1 MRTPSGV
8 LVTAAFRHDGAAQAL
23 VHQLKYS
30 GSPEA
35 AAILGRA
42 IATRIPGTATGIV
55 PVPRARLRAWR
66 HGVDPA
72 TSLAREV
79 ARHTGIPTVAA
90 LRPGWWWP
98 RHAGRRG
105 PVRSAPSWALRCPAE
120 EGWVLIDDVATTGST
135 LAAAAVV
142 LGGRPRLAFVATSP
156 GRVLG
161 RVVRAGATPRREG
174 FPPSWEVV

>member
-1 MRTPSGV
+1 MRTASGV
-8 LVTAAFRHDGAAQAL
+8 LVTAAFRHDGAARAL

-35 AAILGRA
+35 AAFLGRA
-42 IATRIPGTATGIV
+42 IAARVPVSATGIV
-55 PVPRARLRAWR
+55 AVPRARLRAWR

-72 TSLAREV
+72 TALAREV
-79 ARHTGIPTVAA
+79 ARHTGLPCVAA

-105 PVRSAPSWALRCPAE
+105 PVRSAPTWTLRRPAE

-135 LAAAAVV
+135 LATAAVV
-142 LGGRPRLAFVATSP
+142 LGGPPRLAFVATCPS
-156 GRVLG
+156 RVSG
-161 RVVRAGATPRREG
+161 VGVTMPRREG
-174 FPPSWEVV
+174 TPPSWEVV